1 MADISTKG
9 DLLTTTHA
17 GHRPGSG
24 GRHSAAPEAPGR
36 GRPSLAPVVTQAL
49 IAAGA
54 VAVVGL
60 WWADTPSVI
69 GPGGWL
75 TGAGRITG
83 LLAGYA
89 IAVLIALM
97 ARVPA
102 LERGVGADRL
112 ARWHAMGGRYTV
124 GLVVAHTLL
133 IICGYAVTTRT
144 GVVHETASLVLSYPD
159 MLKATAAVLLLVG
172 VGAVSARAVRARVR
186 YETWFYLHFYTY
198 LAAALAFGHQL
209 SNGAEFVGDRVA
221 QLAWY
226 GLYGVVGALVLWY
239 RFVTPVA
246 RAFRHRL
253 RVAHVVPEAPGVVS
267 VYLTGR
273 HLGELKAEAGH
284 FFRWRFLTRD
294 LWWAAN
300 PYSLSAV
307 PASHELR
314 ITVKDLGDQSR
325 SLARL
330 RPGVRVAAEGPYG
343 AFTAG
348 RATRRQVLLIAGGVG
363 ITPIRAL
370 FETMPGE
377 VTLLYR
383 ASTPRDVV
391 FQRDLS
397 AIAARRG
404 AALHYLVGHRAEVG
418 EPFTAEVLTSLVP
431 GLRDHDVYL
440 CGPAGMTATAVA
452 ALRRAGVPR
461 RRIHHESFEF

>member
-1 MADISTKG
+1 M
-9 DLLTTTHA
+9 
-17 GHRPGSG
+17 
-24 GRHSAAPEAPGR
+24 
-36 GRPSLAPVVTQAL
+36 PVVTQGL

-54 VAVVGL
+54 VAVLGL
-60 WWADTPSVI
+60 WWSDTTSVS
-69 GPGGWL
+69 GLGGWL
-75 TGAGRITG
+75 TDAGRITG

-89 IAVLIALM
+89 IAVLLALM
-97 ARVPA
+97 ARIPA

-124 GLVVAHTLL
+124 GLAVAHTLL
-133 IICGYAVTTRT
+133 IIWGYAVTART
-144 GVVHETASLVLSYPD
+144 DVVHESVNMVLTYSD
-159 MLKATAAVLLLVG
+159 MLMATVAVLLLVG
-172 VGAVSARAVRARVR
+172 VGAVSAKAVRSRIR

-198 LAAALAFGHQL
+198 LAAALAFSHQL
-209 SNGAEFVGDRVA
+209 SNGAEFVDNRPA

-226 GLYGVVGALVLWY
+226 ALYGAVGALLAWY

-246 RAFRHRL
+246 QAFRHRL
-253 RVAHVVPEAPGVVS
+253 RVTRVVPEAPGVVS

-273 HLGELKAEAGH
+273 HLGELKAEAGQ

-307 PASHELR
+307 PATHQLR

-325 SLARL
+325 SLSRL

-348 RATRRQVLLIAGGVG
+348 RATRREVLLIAGGVG

-370 FETMPGE
+370 FETVPGE

-383 ASTPRDVV
+383 ASRPQDVV
-391 FQRDLS
+391 FQRELS

-404 AALHYLVGHRAEVG
+404 AALHYLVGPRAEVG

-431 GLRDHDVYL
+431 RLRDHDVYL
-440 CGPAGMTATAVA
+440 CGPSGMTGTAVA